1 MTMDTKT
8 VIALLGM
15 LLGAAGFVIGLFQY
29 RKAQRWKAAE
39 FVAAEVKET
48 FADPMVRFALHLL
61 DWNSSVH
68 DLSQQ
73 TGDNRLKSVHIGD
86 ITLVAALTPH
96 VDRPNGYNAVEV
108 RIRLAFD
115 ELLGR
120 FQRFEHFI
128 ESDLVKSHD
137 FQPYLR
143 YWLELLGKSSK
154 HTKSVP
160 VLHAI
165 WRYIDFYRYADVQR
179 LFARFGYDISKFP
192 EAANIVHVVDPPQIF
207 VEDGDAIVPLKLRTL
222 EAARSVDGE
231 AMPLQAAD
239 GAPS

>member
-1 MTMDTKT
+1 MDTKT

-39 FVAAEVKET
+39 FVAAEVKEA

-61 DWNSSVH
+61 DWNSSIH
-68 DLSQQ
+68 DLRQQ
-73 TGDNRLKSVHIGD
+73 TGDDRLKSVHIGD

-96 VDRPNGYNAVEV
+96 VGRPKGYNAVEV

-128 ESDLVKSHD
+128 ESDLVKPHD

-179 LFARFGYDISKFP
+179 LFARFGYDISRFP
-192 EAANIVHVVDPPQIF
+192 EAPNLSSVTDPPQIF
-207 VEDGDAIVPLKLRTL
+207 VEEGDVLVPLNPRTL
-222 EAARSVDGE
+222 EADQSTDRE
-231 AMPLQAAD
+231 AVPVQAAG
-239 GAPS
+239 GAPL